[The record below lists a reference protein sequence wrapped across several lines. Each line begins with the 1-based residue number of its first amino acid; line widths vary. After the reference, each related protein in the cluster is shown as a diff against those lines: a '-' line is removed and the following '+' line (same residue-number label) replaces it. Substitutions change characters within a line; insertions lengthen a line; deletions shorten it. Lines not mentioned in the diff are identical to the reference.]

1 MTEHCFADFQ
11 RAGNMTDEDGKN
23 YIGAAIVKAAVAAW
37 ERTHNAAVTFPVRIL
52 GRPDLAEEY
61 GGVPIEILL
70 DNVTYRE
77 RVQ

>member
-11 RAGNMTDEDGKN
+11 RAENMTDKGQN
-23 YIGAAIVKAAVAAW
+23 HIGAAIVKAAVAVW
-37 ERTHNAAVTFPVRIL
+37 EREHNATVAYPVRIL

-61 GGVPIEILL
+61 GGVPVEILL